1 MIAIIRRT
9 HDKSLHGLKYC
20 IMDRQGEIIDVSRT
34 VQAQASAMLMLG
46 EAGDRFVTVLFKPW

>member
-34 VQAQASAMLMLG
+34 VQAPASAILISG
-46 EAGDRFVTVLFKPW
+46 EAGYRFLTVLFKPW